1 MLLIS
6 ILASSFTVRFGLP
19 LLLVFLGI
27 GMLAGEDGLGRLGFD
42 NPNLAFFVG
51 NLALAVIL
59 LDGGMQTKA
68 STFRV
73 ALWPSLSLATFGVIL
88 TAAAVGGFAAWLLD
102 VKLIYGLLLGATVGS
117 TDAAAVFSLLRNSG
131 VKLNERVG
139 GTLEIESGANDP
151 MAILLVVM
159 LTGVLQSS
167 DSLNVWLFL
176 GQMVQ
181 QFAIGGGLGL
191 LGGKLLLLVL
201 RRVPLIEGLY
211 ALLIISFGLAVFSG
225 VNLIGGSGFLAV
237 YLVGLTVGNGRIK
250 HEESISQV
258 MDGLAWLS
266 QAGMFLLLG
275 LLVTPSNLLTHGL
288 QALAIATFLI
298 FVARPLAVMVCLLPF
313 GFRWSE
319 RFYISWVGLRGAV
332 PIVLALYPVI
342 AGLSNAALLFEIT
355 FTVVLISLLL
365 QGSTVPVMARWLKV
379 SVPPAPAP
387 TTRFSLIEND
397 AHHSLELYEFLVQ
410 TEGIRIPVSIVQNV
424 PSVTVSTPQLV
435 SLVREQRPI
444 VVNAE
449 TVLKLG
455 DRIWM
460 LLHPDDVN
468 DVAQIFSQQA
478 SSSFLLQNFFGE
490 FAIRGDASLVD
501 LAKVYGVPLDGLSVE
516 DTAAALL
523 QRELGKH
530 LVVGDRVRFGNIRL
544 TIRQMHGDQIE
555 IIGLKLKDKQV

>member
-1 MLLIS
+1 LLLIS

-88 TAAAVGGFAAWLLD
+88 TAAVVGGFAAWLLD

-167 DSLNVWLFL
+167 DSLSVWLFL

-201 RRVPLIEGLY
+201 RRVPIIEGLY

-266 QAGMFLLLG
+266 
-275 LLVTPSNLLTHGL
+275 
-288 QALAIATFLI
+288 
-298 FVARPLAVMVCLLPF
+298 
-313 GFRWSE
+313 
-319 RFYISWVGLRGAV
+319 
-332 PIVLALYPVI
+332 
-342 AGLSNAALLFEIT
+342 
-355 FTVVLISLLL
+355 
-365 QGSTVPVMARWLKV
+365 
-379 SVPPAPAP
+379 
-387 TTRFSLIEND
+387 
-397 AHHSLELYEFLVQ
+397 
-410 TEGIRIPVSIVQNV
+410 
-424 PSVTVSTPQLV
+424 
-435 SLVREQRPI
+435 
-444 VVNAE
+444 
-449 TVLKLG
+449 
-455 DRIWM
+455 
-460 LLHPDDVN
+460 
-468 DVAQIFSQQA
+468 
-478 SSSFLLQNFFGE
+478 
-490 FAIRGDASLVD
+490 
-501 LAKVYGVPLDGLSVE
+501 
-516 DTAAALL
+516 
-523 QRELGKH
+523 
-530 LVVGDRVRFGNIRL
+530 
-544 TIRQMHGDQIE
+544 
-555 IIGLKLKDKQV
+555 

>member
-167 DSLNVWLFL
+167 DSLSVWLFL